1 MLIYRSI
8 RYTDFLVNEILPSGV
23 VVHLDNLKLPQLDK
37 LVEKSS
43 NAKITPFATIGT
55 TSAHHPSI
63 SEPTSFACKN
73 DDSVQT
79 DASSPHPP
87 EKREL
92 PHDKVEVGISNNGS
106 HEQDCA
112 DESQLTK
119 QGRRTLEL
127 QPASG
132 PRQKE
137 KIFLR
142 QTSSELVLV
151 GDNEDACIQQQIP
164 RQVSETMGNGHS
176 EDERSPH
183 TSAQVETELVGDVKN
198 TEDDTQEQSQA
209 LAQPSSAADWQ
220 TYADVN
226 EGFQVCLQ
234 LYLMVK
240 SESYSS
246 FQQKTKSSLHL
257 TLVSKLLIQF

>member
-55 TSAHHPSI
+55 TSACHPSI
-63 SEPTSFACKN
+63 NEPTSFACKN
-73 DDSVQT
+73 DDRVQP
-79 DASSPHPP
+79 DASSQHTP
-87 EKREL
+87 EKHEP
-92 PHDKVEVGISNNGS
+92 PHDKVEVGTSNNDS

-112 DESQLTK
+112 DESHFTK

-132 PRQKE
+132 PRQKK
-137 KIFLR
+137 KILLR

-151 GDNEDACIQQQIP
+151 GDNEDACIQPQTA

-176 EDERSPH
+176 KDERSPH
-183 TSAQVETELVGDVKN
+183 SSAQVETELVGDTKN
-198 TEDDTQEQSQA
+198 NDTQEQSQA

-220 TYADVN
+220 AYADVT

-234 LYLMVK
+234 LYL
-240 SESYSS
+240 
-246 FQQKTKSSLHL
+246 
-257 TLVSKLLIQF
+257 

>member
-23 VVHLDNLKLPQLDK
+23 VLHLDNLKLPQL
-37 LVEKSS
+37 EKPVVKSRHS
-43 NAKITPFATIGT
+43 KISPFATLGT

-63 SEPTSFACKN
+63 SESTSFAGKN
-73 DDSVQT
+73 DDRVQP
-79 DASSPHPP
+79 DAISQPP
-87 EKREL
+87 LEKLEL
-92 PHDKVEVGISNNGS
+92 SHDKVEVGTSNNDS
-106 HEQDCA
+106 YEQDCA

-137 KIFLR
+137 KILLR

-151 GDNEDACIQQQIP
+151 GENEDACIQMDTP
-164 RQVSETMGNGHS
+164 RQVSETMGNGHG
-176 EDERSPH
+176 EDEKSPH
-183 TSAQVETELVGDVKN
+183 SSAQVETELVGDNKD
-198 TEDDTQEQSQA
+198 TEQNDTQEQSEA
-209 LAQPSSAADWQ
+209 LAQPSSVADWQ
-220 TYADVN
+220 NYADVR

-234 LYLMVK
+234 LYL
-240 SESYSS
+240 
-246 FQQKTKSSLHL
+246 
-257 TLVSKLLIQF
+257 